1 MTLKHSPTRDPAEVL
16 KALVASEVEVI
27 RLRDPE
33 LASALDVEPPV
44 QRDPTFQRQ
53 EPPPAIQHGLVYQSA
68 KRVYRVLDRVSTLR
82 PLLTPLRLKVLEL
95 RVRRE
100 NRRRTKTP
108 KTPAFPC
115 ITRSFT
121 IAFTMRSGSNEICN
135 LLAKNGLGSPSEFFQ
150 NPLPTNE
157 PGSVLEGLA
166 RIINQHQ
173 VDGIFGSKMSHDH
186 RARLDEQLRSA
197 IPGYSRI
204 DDLFPHHRWVWLVRK
219 DKILQAISWCRAE
232 ASHQWISGPH
242 DAAKPGE
249 YGYDFFAVLSRT
261 MLIYGGE
268 LAWETYF
275 RENSIKPLIVVYE
288 DFFRDLEHQL
298 RGLIDYLGGLPT
310 ERASLDTS
318 TTFEI
323 QRNEKSYAVRQRFIS
338 DLGRM
343 GEQSMSQELGES
355 LNKWGRFFFEQG
367 WRV

>member
-1 MTLKHSPTRDPAEVL
+1 
-16 KALVASEVEVI
+16 
-27 RLRDPE
+27 
-33 LASALDVEPPV
+33 
-44 QRDPTFQRQ
+44 
-53 EPPPAIQHGLVYQSA
+53 
-68 KRVYRVLDRVSTLR
+68 
-82 PLLTPLRLKVLEL
+82 
-95 RVRRE
+95 
-100 NRRRTKTP
+100 
-108 KTPAFPC
+108 
-115 ITRSFT
+115 
-121 IAFTMRSGSNEICN
+121 MRSGSNEICN
-135 LLAKNGLGSPSEFFQ
+135 LLAKNGLGSPNEFFQ
-150 NPLPTNE
+150 NPLPSNQ
-157 PGSVLEGLA
+157 PGLVLESLA

-204 DDLFPHHRWVWLVRK
+204 DDLLPHHRWVWLVRR

-232 ASHQWISGPH
+232 ASNQWISDQSDIG
-242 DAAKPGE
+242 KPGE
-249 YGYDFFAVLSRT
+249 ASYDFFDILSRT

-275 RENSIKPLIVVYE
+275 RENSIKPLVVAYE

-298 RGLIDYLGGLPT
+298 RKLIDYLGGLPAEHT
-310 ERASLDTS
+310 SLDTG

-323 QRNEKSYAVRQRFIS
+323 QRNEKSYAMRQRFIS